1 MGSTP
6 PHRRYVGMLFE
17 CCSIYARV
25 YINTGKTAYV
35 GWCPRC
41 ARRVE
46 IKIDKRGTS
55 GRFFKATA

>member
-1 MGSTP
+1 MESTTAG
-6 PHRRYVGMLFE
+6 RKYVGMMFE

-25 YINTGKTAYV
+25 YINAHKTAYV

-46 IKIDKRGTS
+46 IRIDKRGTAS
-55 GRFFKATA
+55 RFFKAVI